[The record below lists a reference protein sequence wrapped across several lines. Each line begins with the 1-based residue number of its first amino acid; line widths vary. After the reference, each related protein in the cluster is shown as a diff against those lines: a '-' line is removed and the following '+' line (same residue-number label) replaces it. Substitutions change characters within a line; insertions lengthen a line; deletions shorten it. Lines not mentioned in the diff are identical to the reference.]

1 MASPKYE
8 ISEYQISEHQIEKY
22 QIEYQIELILA

>member
-8 ISEYQISEHQIEKY
+8 ISEYQISEHQIENY